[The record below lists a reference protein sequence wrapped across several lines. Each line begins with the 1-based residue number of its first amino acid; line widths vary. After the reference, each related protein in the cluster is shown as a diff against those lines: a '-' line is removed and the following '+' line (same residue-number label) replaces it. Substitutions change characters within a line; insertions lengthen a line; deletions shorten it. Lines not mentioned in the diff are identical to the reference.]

1 MPMDADALF
10 LPAAGLSALLAAFA
24 ELGLDRAAL
33 DAALGTP
40 VPADPTV
47 RVPATLFEK
56 AWAEAAR
63 QHGADDL
70 ALRAGLAA
78 PFGAFGLVDYLC
90 GSAATVAGGF
100 ESLVTHFRLVS
111 TDNRVEVE
119 TVGDLRR
126 VSVRPLVPMDAY
138 VDEFTLA
145 VLVGRFRRLT
155 GGRFRPSRLLLRG
168 PLADASARTTLLGCP
183 VVGGQPV
190 SAFEVPASHWTLPVD
205 TADPFLHGT
214 LVRLASTLPT
224 STSGEAPIENALR
237 ARLRDALADG
247 DADIARMARLMG
259 LSTRTLQ
266 RRLAETGRPYVTVVD
281 DFRREEAARLLAD
294 PDLPLG
300 RVAER
305 LGYGEQASFSRAF
318 VRWYGTAP
326 GKWRADAHLRTA
338 PRRDASGPPGS
349 IPTSSR

>member
-1 MPMDADALF
+1 MDADALF

-33 DAALGTP
+33 DAAIGGP
-40 VPADPTV
+40 VPADPAA
-47 RVPATLFEK
+47 RVPAAFFDA

-63 QHGADDL
+63 QHGRDDL
-70 ALRAGLAA
+70 ALRAGLSA

-90 GSAATVAGGF
+90 GSAATVGGGF

-111 TDNRVEVE
+111 TDNRLEVE
-119 TVGDLRR
+119 TIGSLRR
-126 VSVRPLVPMDAY
+126 VSVRPLVPMAAY

-145 VLVGRFRRLT
+145 VLIGRFRRLT
-155 GGRFRPSRLLLRG
+155 GGRFQVSRLLLRG
-168 PLADASARTTLLGCP
+168 EILDVPARSALLGCP
-183 VVGGQPV
+183 VTGHQAV
-190 SAFEVPASHWTLPVD
+190 SAFEAPASHWSLTID
-205 TADPFLHGT
+205 TADPFLHDT
-214 LVRLASTLPT
+214 LSRLARTLPT
-224 STSGEAPIENALR
+224 STAGDAPIENALR

-247 DADIARMARLMG
+247 DADIGRMARLMG

-294 PDLPLG
+294 PELPLG

-305 LGYGEQASFSRAF
+305 LGYQEQASFSRAF
-318 VRWYGTAP
+318 ARWYGVSP
-326 GKWRADAHLRTA
+326 GKWRAR
-338 PRRDASGPPGS
+338 
-349 IPTSSR
+349 